1 MGTCIPIFMDGLSA
15 SFKGMEPINS
25 RSPVSRLLVHLS
37 LPHSCFLLSLPD
49 RPETKQSMS
58 LQRGPKELSLQ
69 IGMLN
74 LKKEGGGFQNQI
86 QILFVK
92 SMYFIIPLPSPKRF
106 PDSGEGQSCL
116 NLNLSCF
123 DLSRQNV
130 FKSAPIIKWTS

>member
-1 MGTCIPIFMDGLSA
+1 MKPSFRSKLPEEVPRHSLRDSNNIRWRAQISTTMIWELARLMEPSKPTLEMGTCIPIFMDGLSA

-74 LKKEGGGFQNQI
+74 LKEEGGGFQNQI
-86 QILFVK
+86 
-92 SMYFIIPLPSPKRF
+92 
-106 PDSGEGQSCL
+106 
-116 NLNLSCF
+116 
-123 DLSRQNV
+123 
-130 FKSAPIIKWTS
+130 